1 MASGNKRPRSGS
13 LLDELISDTAKL
25 QRAVAAAPHTAFDD
39 PSERQMMRPPPAR
52 QIGQGGPA
60 REVCVNKECGGS
72 EFDVDM
78 SRGIKVCI
86 KCAWVQNSRPLES
99 YEEEHR
105 SFADDDKGH
114 LKKRAERAN
123 RDGKSGGTGVAAAL
137 QRAARL
143 ADSGE
148 KSEMPACWA
157 SRQDKYVGAVR
168 SLASSISSNV
178 PGVVIESAVHSAR
191 QLVQAMMDH
200 DKHCTIPKCRL
211 SGKPKHASIVGAALL
226 RLAALNYSYAYQMQD
241 MVFYLKAEGVDTTRE
256 QASRRA
262 TRSDPGVA

>member
-1 MASGNKRPRSGS
+1 MASGQKRPRSGS
-13 LLDELISDTAKL
+13 LLGELLSSSAKL
-25 QRAVAAAPHTAFDD
+25 QREREAAPPIAIDD
-39 PSERQMMRPPPAR
+39 MSERQVMRPPPAR
-52 QIGQGGPA
+52 QGGQGGPA
-60 REVCVNKECGGS
+60 REVCKECGRS
-72 EFDVDM
+72 EFDLDM
-78 SRGIKVCI
+78 SRGDKICTY
-86 KCAWVQNSRPLES
+86 CGAVQNSFPLTS

-105 SFADDDKGH
+105 SFADDEKGH
-114 LKKRAERAN
+114 LKKRVERAN
-123 RDGKSGGTGVAAAL
+123 RDGKSGGTGVAASL

-168 SLASSISSNV
+168 SLASSIPSNV

-200 DKHCTIPKCRL
+200 DKHCPIPKCRL
-211 SGKPKHASIVGAALL
+211 STKPKHASIVGAAML
-226 RLAALNYSYAYQMQD
+226 RLAALNYKCAYQLQD
-241 MVFYLKAEGVDTTRE
+241 MVFYLKAEGVTTTRE

-262 TRSDPGVA
+262 ARSDPGVT